1 MAKRFN
7 RTACNNLLHGGVS
20 DSALGKAFVSA
31 LKADFAR
38 HGASRIRKLRKK
50 QPCDY
55 LKLVAALL
63 PQAFS
68 AGIAPAPPP
77 PPTENDFARE
87 LEILRAFAAEY
98 DKARKDQGLDPWAQS

>member
-7 RTACNNLLHGGVS
+7 RTARNGLFDGGGG
-20 DSALGKAFVSA
+20 DSAIGKAFASA

-55 LKLVAALL
+55 LKLVASLL
-63 PQAFS
+63 PQAFD
-68 AGIAPAPPP
+68 AGAAQPPP
-77 PPTENDFARE
+77 PVTTEEQFARE
-87 LEILRAFAAEY
+87 LEILSAFAAEY
-98 DKARKDQGLDPWAQS
+98 NKARSAGKD

>member
-7 RTACNNLLHGGVS
+7 RTACNNLSHGGVS
-20 DSALGKAFVSA
+20 DSTLGKAFVSA

-50 QPCDY
+50 QPHDY
-55 LKLVAALL
+55 LKLVASLL
-63 PQAFS
+63 PEAFS
-68 AGIAPAPPP
+68 AGIARMPP
-77 PPTENDFARE
+77 PPTENEFARE

-98 DKARKDQGLDPWAQS
+98 HEARSTRKD

>member
-7 RTACNNLLHGGVS
+7 HIARNGPFDGGGG
-20 DSALGKAFVSA
+20 DSALGKGFVSA

-50 QPCDY
+50 QPYDY
-55 LKLVAALL
+55 LKLVASLL
-63 PQAFS
+63 PQAFG
-68 AGIAPAPPP
+68 AGAAQAPPP
-77 PPTENDFARE
+77 TTEDEFARE

-98 DKARKDQGLDPWAQS
+98 DKARSASKD

>member
-1 MAKRFN
+1 VAKRFN
-7 RTACNNLLHGGVS
+7 RTARNNLLQDS

-50 QPCDY
+50 QPHDY
-55 LKLVAALL
+55 FKLVASLL

-68 AGIAPAPPP
+68 AKVVQASPL
-77 PPTENDFARE
+77 PTENEFAKE

-98 DKARKDQGLDPWAQS
+98 EQARSARKD

>member
-38 HGASRIRKLRKK
+38 HGASRIRKLRKR
-50 QPCDY
+50 QPHDY
-55 LKLVAALL
+55 LKLVASLL
-63 PQAFS
+63 PEAFS
-68 AGIAPAPPP
+68 AGIAQVP
-77 PPTENDFARE
+77 PPTENEFARE
-87 LEILRAFAAEY
+87 IEILRAFAAEY
-98 DKARKDQGLDPWAQS
+98 HKAGSARKD

>member
-1 MAKRFN
+1 MARRFN
-7 RTACNNLLHGGVS
+7 RTARNNPLHGS
-20 DSALGKAFVSA
+20 DSAFGKAFVSA

-38 HGASRIRKLRKK
+38 HGASRIRKLRKQ

-55 LKLVAALL
+55 LRLVASLL

-68 AGIAPAPPP
+68 AGMAQAPP
-77 PPTENDFARE
+77 PPTENEFARE

-98 DKARKDQGLDPWAQS
+98 DKAGSAGKD

>member
-1 MAKRFN
+1 
-7 RTACNNLLHGGVS
+7 
-20 DSALGKAFVSA
+20 VSA

-50 QPCDY
+50 QPHDY
-55 LKLVAALL
+55 FKLVASLL

-68 AGIAPAPPP
+68 AKVVQASP
-77 PPTENDFARE
+77 PPTENEFAKE

-98 DKARKDQGLDPWAQS
+98 EQARSARRE